1 MWETENLFV
10 RELLLIH
17 LKHEGSICGRK
28 VNMKGINRTMKRIWA
43 FLFGLMSFSLLANDL
58 SLLTDTSRATGE
70 VRVYIKNVSNKEQS
84 VLTRNL
90 TITRGNGEVTLS
102 PDRHVLII
110 DRTRIVL
117 KEDLAY
123 YGIVHLK
130 PGETTYISNS
140 NVDVNVSTV
149 RYKIVKEWGDMHGLW
164 TGIIETP
171 LSN

>member
-1 MWETENLFV
+1 MV
-10 RELLLIH
+10 
-17 LKHEGSICGRK
+17 K
-28 VNMKGINRTMKRIWA
+28 VIKINKGINRMKRGCA
-43 FLFGLMSFSLLANDL
+43 FLLGFMSFSLLASDL

-70 VRVYIKNVSNKEQS
+70 VRVYIKNDRNKEQS

-90 TITRGNGEVTLS
+90 TITRGEDQITFS

-123 YGIVHLK
+123 YGVVHLK
-130 PGETTYISNS
+130 PGETTYISNPS
-140 NVDVNVSTV
+140 VDANVSTV

-164 TGIIETP
+164 TGSIETS

>member
-1 MWETENLFV
+1 MEHF
-10 RELLLIH
+10 LISVNGFWFCSLDLSEH
-17 LKHEGSICGRK
+17 GYGRDR
-28 VNMKGINRTMKRIWA
+28 GINRMKRGCA
-43 FLFGLMSFSLLANDL
+43 FLLGFMSFSLLASDL

-70 VRVYIKNVSNKEQS
+70 VRVYIKNDSNKEQS

-90 TITRGNGEVTLS
+90 TITRGEDQITFS

-123 YGIVHLK
+123 YGVVHLK
-130 PGETTYISNS
+130 PGETTYISNPS
-140 NVDVNVSTV
+140 VDANVSTV

-164 TGIIETP
+164 TGSIETS